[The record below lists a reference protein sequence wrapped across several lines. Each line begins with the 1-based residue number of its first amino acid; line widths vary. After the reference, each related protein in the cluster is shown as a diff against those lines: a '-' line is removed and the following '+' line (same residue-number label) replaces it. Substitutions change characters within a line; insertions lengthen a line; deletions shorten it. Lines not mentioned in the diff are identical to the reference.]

1 MTHDIEFLLGLDGLS
16 GYSTA
21 HLLLYAA
28 AVSAVVMGSRLL
40 FPVTVGEFDE
50 WLERRTGQRRPPI
63 SLRERAV
70 VGWSGMR
77 GAVTLAAALAIP
89 LTTDAGAPFP
99 QRDLILFLTLCVI
112 ATTLVVQGFTLP
124 ALVRRLGLEVTET
137 SERRTALARFRTVE
151 SALQRVGELSYDGD
165 WPDEVVER
173 ARSMY
178 TQRAQLA
185 GLCRAGVPVD
195 ERGDEMAWRRMRR
208 ELLGVER
215 QTLYELRN
223 EGAVTGPV
231 VVAVESELDS
241 EMARLETRDA
251 ADAGEVA
258 AERLPVEV
266 P

>member
-1 MTHDIEFLLGLDGLS
+1 VLDGLS

-21 HLLLYAA
+21 DLLLYAA

-112 ATTLVVQGFTLP
+112 AATLVVQGFTLP
-124 ALVRRLGLEVTET
+124 ALVKRLGLEVTET

-178 TQRAQLA
+178 TQRARQLA

-208 ELLGVER
+208 ELLDVER

-251 ADAGEVA
+251 ADAADAAEVA